1 VSQNRVIACTAWK
14 RGGGYCPATDKGL
27 ILKRARKPFDGG
39 DWLFEIKH
47 DGFRVMAIRDGGPTR
62 LFTRNGYDISA
73 KHPNIT
79 GQLNSLPARWFVID
93 GELVVLD
100 GDGRSNFAKLMFGRV
115 GTHYFAFDLLWLDKA
130 DLRPHPLERRK
141 SVLQNLL
148 VSCDPVRYCDHIAGC
163 GKAFYETVREAG
175 LEGMVAKRRRS
186 AYRGGLTGDWL
197 KVKCLR
203 THGFVVG
210 GWIPHLRDSRRIRAL
225 LLGEFMDGTPH
236 YVGKVDTGFDAKT
249 RQDIG
254 DALEMR
260 ADSPFEE
267 SIPEPD
273 AVFCKPDFR
282 VPIEFVDFTETGLL
296 RRPVFSRVALF

>member
-1 VSQNRVIACTAWK
+1 
-14 RGGGYCPATDKGL
+14 
-27 ILKRARKPFDGG
+27 
-39 DWLFEIKH
+39 
-47 DGFRVMAIRDGGPTR
+47 MAIRDGGPTR

-73 KHPNIT
+73 KHPEIT
-79 GQLNSLPARWFVID
+79 GQLNALPAKRFVID

-100 GDGRSNFAKLMFGRV
+100 GDGRSNFARLMFGRM
-115 GTHYFAFDLLWLDKA
+115 GTHYFAFDLLWLDNA

-141 SVLQNLL
+141 SVLQDLL
-148 VSCDPVRYCDHIAGC
+148 GSRDPVRYCDHVLGC
-163 GKAFYETVREAG
+163 GKAFYEMVREAG

-210 GWIPHLRDSRRIRAL
+210 GWIPAPGSSRRIAAL
-225 LLGEFMDGTPH
+225 LLGEFMGGALH

-249 RQDIG
+249 RHDIG

-267 SIPEPD
+267 SVPEPD
-273 AVFCKPDFR
+273 AVFCKPDLR

-296 RRPVFSRVALF
+296 RHPVFSRVALF

>member
-1 VSQNRVIACTAWK
+1 MDALS
-14 RGGGYCPATDKGL
+14 
-27 ILKRARKPFDGG
+27 AR
-39 DWLFEIKH
+39 
-47 DGFRVMAIRDGGPTR
+47 R
-62 LFTRNGYDISA
+62 
-73 KHPNIT
+73 
-79 GQLNSLPARWFVID
+79 FVID

-115 GTHYFAFDLLWLDKA
+115 GTHYFAFDLLWLENA

-148 VSCDPVRYCDHIAGC
+148 GSRDSVRYCDHVDGC
-163 GKAFYETVREAG
+163 GKAFYESVREAG

-186 AYRGGLTGDWL
+186 VYQGGLTGDWR

-210 GWIPHLRDSRRIRAL
+210 GWIPAPGSSRRVAAL
-225 LLGEFMDGTPH
+225 LLGEFMDGALH

-249 RQDIG
+249 RHDIG

-267 SIPEPD
+267 SVPEPD
-273 AVFCKPDFR
+273 AVFCEPNVR

-296 RRPVFSRVALF
+296 RRPVFSRLALF